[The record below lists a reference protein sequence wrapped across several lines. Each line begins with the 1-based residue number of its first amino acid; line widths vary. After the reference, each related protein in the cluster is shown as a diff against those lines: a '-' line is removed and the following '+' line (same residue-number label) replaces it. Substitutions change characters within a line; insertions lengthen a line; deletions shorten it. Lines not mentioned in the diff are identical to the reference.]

1 MFSKYLKPVI
11 PLLTA
16 LTIICLVVSGGCS
29 DGELIEIKLPPQ
41 DSSGVERIYIGGAV
55 NTPGYYSLLEGDT
68 LNDLIIAA
76 GGITNNGNAD
86 IIELYIPYLD
96 GDQESQKIDLNRA
109 QSWLLQA
116 LPGIGPSKAQNI
128 IDYRN
133 QNGPFNNTLE
143 ITRVEGIGMATYE
156 QIKHLIMV
164 SD

>member
-1 MFSKYLKPVI
+1 MFSKFLKTAI

-16 LTIICLVVSGGCS
+16 LTIICLVISGGCGQ
-29 DGELIEIKLPPQ
+29 GELIEIKLPPQ
-41 DSSGVERIYIGGAV
+41 DSSGIDRIYIGGAV
-55 NTPGYYSLLEGDT
+55 NIPGYYSLLEGDT

-76 GGITNNGNAD
+76 GGITDDGNAG
-86 IIELYIPYLD
+86 IIELYIPYLE
-96 GDQESQKIDLNRA
+96 GDQEPQKIDLNRA
-109 QSWLLQA
+109 PSWLLEA

-156 QIKHLIMV
+156 QIKHLITV